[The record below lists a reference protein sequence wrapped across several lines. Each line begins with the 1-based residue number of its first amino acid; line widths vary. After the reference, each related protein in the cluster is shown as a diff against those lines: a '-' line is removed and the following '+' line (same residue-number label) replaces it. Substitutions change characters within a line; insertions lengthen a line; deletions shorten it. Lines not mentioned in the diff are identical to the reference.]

1 MAHERLKPKERKEL
15 IYTAAF
21 TVCRKVGLSNVTRE
35 AIAKE
40 AGVTEGLVSHYF
52 NTMKQ
57 LRRSVARK
65 AMHDMDPVILSQM
78 LTDNNFSD
86 MLAPQHKQ
94 AALTHLAG

>member
-1 MAHERLKPKERKEL
+1 MTHERLKPKERKEL
-15 IYTAAF
+15 IYAAAF
-21 TVCRKVGLSNVTRE
+21 TVCHKVGLSSATRE

-65 AMHDMDPVILSQM
+65 AMHDMEPVILSQM
-78 LTDNNFSD
+78 LTDANYNH
-86 MLAPQHKQ
+86 LLTPEHKQ
-94 AALTHLAG
+94 VALTHLSG